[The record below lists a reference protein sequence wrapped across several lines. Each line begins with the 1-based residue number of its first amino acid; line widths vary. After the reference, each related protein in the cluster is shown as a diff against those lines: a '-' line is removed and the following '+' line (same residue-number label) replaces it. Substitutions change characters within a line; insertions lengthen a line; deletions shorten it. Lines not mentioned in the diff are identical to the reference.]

1 MYLYQ
6 DAGYMLKYFLLLFYL
21 VIFIACSNDTSN
33 EFEEDD
39 YDRRTERFSSTRSN
53 STRCDSSSR
62 SSDLSISRSDDINS
76 SNAGEYRVSGHCERS
91 NESIEISV
99 ENKSLEILCSG
110 GRWGVTL
117 DLTSVV
123 QGRET
128 VSISAEGSGSSAC
141 VSVENRFN
149 CPEGYIPVPREDN
162 YTKRDF
168 CVMQYEAS
176 GEYGRNERRDNRYRS
191 SYRDDEDEG
200 YYFDKAI
207 SRSGSDPWTGLSHG
221 EAREKCQNNGIGY
234 SLMTNDDWQTIARL
248 IESEPENWSSGRAV
262 VRADNVLNVG
272 VSLRGGQGGSR
283 GGGSSQWEVGRR
295 THILP
300 NGEEIWD
307 FSGGVWEFVLESASS
322 LGVRSEGNK
331 HISELSGE
339 SKRLFGP
346 KNNFYHLSDRGI
358 RETPGGLGSAKLST
372 VKDYLARG
380 GGNSERDMGVF
391 SVRADIDNK
400 RSGPSLRNVGFRCI
414 FRP

>member
-1 MYLYQ
+1 
-6 DAGYMLKYFLLLFYL
+6 MLKYFLLLFCL
-21 VIFIACSNDTSN
+21 AIFISCSNNGNDG
-33 EFEEDD
+33 FEDD
-39 YDRRTERFSSTRSN
+39 NYDRQTERFSSTRSS
-53 STRCDSSSR
+53 STRCDSSRR
-62 SSDLSISRSDDINS
+62 SSDLSISKSDDINS

-91 NESIEISV
+91 NEQIEISV
-99 ENKSLEILCSG
+99 ENKSLEVLCSG

-128 VSISAEGSGSSAC
+128 VSISAGGSGSSAC

-162 YTKRDF
+162 YTERDF
-168 CVMQYEAS
+168 CVMKYEAGS
-176 GEYGRNERRDNRYRS
+176 EYRQNDRDRDRYRNN
-191 SYRDDEDEG
+191 YRGNEDED
-200 YYFDKAI
+200 YYFDKAV
-207 SRSGSDPWTGLSHG
+207 SRSGNDPWTGLSHG
-221 EAREKCQNNGIGY
+221 EAKEKCQNNGIGY
-234 SLMTNDDWQTIARL
+234 SLITNDDWQTIARL

-272 VSLRGGQGGSR
+272 VSFRGASGGSR
-283 GGGSSQWEVGRR
+283 RGSSSHWEINRR

-307 FSGGVWEFVLESASS
+307 FSGGVWEFVLESTAS

-346 KNNFYHLSDRGI
+346 KNSFYHLSDRSI
-358 RETPGGLGSAKLST
+358 RETPGGLGDAKLST
-372 VKDYLARG
+372 VKDYTARG

-400 RSGPSLRNVGFRCI
+400 RSGPSLRNIGFRCI

>member
-1 MYLYQ
+1 
-6 DAGYMLKYFLLLFYL
+6 MLKYFLLLFYL
-21 VIFIACSNDTSN
+21 VISVSCSENRND
-33 EFEEDD
+33 EFEDYD
-39 YDRRTERFSSTRSN
+39 YDRRTDRFSSTRS
-53 STRCDSSSR
+53 SSIRCDDFNR
-62 SSDLSISRSDDINS
+62 SSDLSISKSDDINS
-76 SNAGEYRVSGHCERS
+76 GNAGEYRVSGHCEHS
-91 NESIEISV
+91 NERVEISV

-110 GRWGVTL
+110 GRWNVTL

-123 QGRET
+123 QNRE
-128 VSISAEGSGSSAC
+128 VVNISAEGSGSSAC

-149 CPEGYIPVPREDN
+149 CPEGYIPVPRDDN
-162 YTKRDF
+162 YTERDF
-168 CVMQYEAS
+168 CVMQYEAGS
-176 GEYGRNERRDNRYRS
+176 EYRGNNRDGYRSNNRYSR

-200 YYFDKAI
+200 YYFDKAV
-207 SRSGSDPWTGLSHG
+207 SRSGNDPWTGLSHG
-221 EAREKCQNNGIGY
+221 EAKEKCQNNGIGY
-234 SLMTNDDWQTIARL
+234 SLITNDDWQTIARL

-262 VRADNVLNVG
+262 VRTDNVLNVG
-272 VSLRGGQGGSR
+272 SSSRGAYGGSR
-283 GGGSSQWEVGRR
+283 GGSSSRWEVNRR

-307 FSGGVWEFVLESASS
+307 FSGGVWELVLESTAS

-346 KNNFYHLSDRGI
+346 KNNFYHLSDRSV
-358 RETPGGLGSAKLST
+358 RETPGGLGDAKLST

-400 RSGPSLRNVGFRCI
+400 RSGPSLRDVGFRCI